1 MGAPEAWTSAN
12 VQAVLSDYLSAA
24 RWRPEDSLV
33 VAANPI
39 VMAHAAFELKG
50 IPHRCLCGT
59 GPDAADHLLLQAVP
73 NDLVA
78 RYDRLVVGSGD
89 HAFAPMVVRLKGR
102 MPTLVV
108 RSAGRLSADLYA
120 AADEVVEL

>member
-1 MGAPEAWTSAN
+1 MGAPEAWTPAN
-12 VQAVLSDYLSAA
+12 VQAVLSDYLTVA

-50 IPHRCLCGT
+50 LPHRSLCGT
-59 GPDAADHLLLQAVP
+59 GPDAADLLLLQAVP
-73 NDLVA
+73 RDLVA

-89 HAFAPMVVRLKGR
+89 HAFAPLVATLKGR

-108 RSAGRLSADLYA
+108 RSAGRLAADLYA
-120 AADEVVEL
+120 VADEVVEL